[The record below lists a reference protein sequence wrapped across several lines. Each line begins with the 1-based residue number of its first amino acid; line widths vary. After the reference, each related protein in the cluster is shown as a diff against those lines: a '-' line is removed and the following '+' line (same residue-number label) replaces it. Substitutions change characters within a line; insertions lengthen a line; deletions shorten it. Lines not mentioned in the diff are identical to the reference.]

1 VVDDKYV
8 GVEVGV
14 NDCDDV
20 VDVVMRPLLLL

>member
-1 VVDDKYV
+1 V

-20 VDVVMRPLLLL
+20 VDVVMRPLLLLLLVLL